1 MATAPNMEENA
12 AVPPAVVEAGPPP
25 AEPAAGSD
33 IDPERQPLL
42 GEAEGTEFAR
52 TKSWWQRFSEKA
64 SETKQQWFSSVFAR
78 GDEKTNIEEEW
89 DSTQYD
95 ITQITSWTAFT
106 MVEGCAWDNV
116 SLWKCTGQALIIS
129 CLVTLTVYFIPD
141 AVLIKPEKIEKL
153 GTFLNVFVGLLLG
166 FFLSSSMNRW
176 WNCVTAFLELL
187 DAVRSM
193 QMQMTALGVSQEKS
207 ETLSR
212 YGILSAW
219 LLHLSL
225 NLECVSHPGEGEVKC
240 QTKEEQQEV
249 EKERTERI
257 WKKVEELRPN
267 LVKEAEKQVLMQYSE
282 CYALLWT
289 WVASLIGRMSQD
301 GEIPP
306 MPSPT
311 YGRILNIVQQAYGS
325 IRDVRAVHLIKAP
338 FIYIHTLAILVH
350 VNNILNAISFGLI
363 LGIAFT
369 TGAAD
374 SKSGLRTDRHWTA
387 VLTSVF
393 MSFCTSMLA
402 PILYLALLEV
412 SVCVAQPFTYAD
424 AKIPGARFIRALEE
438 DLTSAADLSEHPP
451 LWQKPCFKVK

>member
-1 MATAPNMEENA
+1 MSNTEETATAPGTV
-12 AVPPAVVEAGPPP
+12 VPAGPP
-25 AEPAAGSD
+25 ATAPAAGSD
-33 IDPERQPLL
+33 IDPELAERQPLL
-42 GEAEGTEFAR
+42 GNQPEKRKGSWFGGESAKGEEG
-52 TKSWWQRFSEKA
+52 SE
-64 SETKQQWFSSVFAR
+64 
-78 GDEKTNIEEEW
+78 EEEW

-129 CLVTLTVYFIPD
+129 ILVTATVYFIPD

-193 QMQMTALGVSQEKS
+193 QMQMTALGVAQERT

-225 NLECVSHPGEGEVKC
+225 NLECVKGPGEQEVMAK
-240 QTKEEQQEV
+240 TKEEQQKIDKNNV
-249 EKERTERI
+249 ARI
-257 WKKVEELRPN
+257 WKQVEELRPN
-267 LVKEAEKQVLMQYSE
+267 LVKEDEKQVLMQYSE

-369 TGAAD
+369 TSTAD
-374 SKSGLRTDRHWTA
+374 GQSGLRTDRHWGS
-387 VLTSVF
+387 VLTSLF

-412 SVCVAQPFTYAD
+412 SVCVAQPFTYQD
-424 AKIPGARFIRALEE
+424 AKIPGARFIKALED
-438 DLTSAADLSEHPP
+438 DLVSAQDLSDHPP
-451 LWQKPCFKVK
+451 LWQKPCFKK

>member
-1 MATAPNMEENA
+1 LERLLTNMSTTQNTEETATIPETVAS
-12 AVPPAVVEAGPPP
+12 AGPP
-25 AEPAAGSD
+25 ATEPAAGSD
-33 IDPERQPLL
+33 IDRERQPLL
-42 GEAEGTEFAR
+42 GDHPAER
-52 TKSWWQRFSEKA
+52 RKSWWERLAEKVRGD
-64 SETKQQWFSSVFAR
+64 VFAR
-78 GDEKTNIEEEW
+78 GVPTSEDEEW

-95 ITQITSWTAFT
+95 ITSITSWTAFT

-116 SLWKCTGQALIIS
+116 SLWKCTGQALLVSI
-129 CLVTLTVYFIPD
+129 LVTTTVYFIPD
-141 AVLIKPEKIEKL
+141 AVFIKPERIEKL

-193 QMQMTALGVSQEKS
+193 QMQMTALGVSQERS

-225 NLECVSHPGEGEVKC
+225 NSECVSRPSTPDVNP
-240 QTKEEQQEV
+240 TKES
-249 EKERTERI
+249 EKERIAKI
-257 WKKVEELRPN
+257 WKQVEELRPN
-267 LVKEAEKQVLMQYSE
+267 LVQEDEKQVLMQYSE

-325 IRDVRAVHLIKAP
+325 IRDVRAVHMIKAP

-369 TGAAD
+369 TGNAD
-374 SKSGLRTDRHWTA
+374 SKSGVRFDRHWSA

-402 PILYLALLEV
+402 PVLYLALLEV

-424 AKIPGARFIRALEE
+424 AKIPGHRFIRALED
-438 DLTSAADLSEHPP
+438 DLKSASDLSDHPP